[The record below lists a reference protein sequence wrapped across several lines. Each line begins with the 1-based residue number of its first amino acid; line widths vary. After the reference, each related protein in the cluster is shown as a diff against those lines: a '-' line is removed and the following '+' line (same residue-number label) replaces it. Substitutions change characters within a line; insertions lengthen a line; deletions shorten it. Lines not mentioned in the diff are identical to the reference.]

1 MPDWTDEQLDAI
13 SCTDKGVIV
22 PAAAGSGKTA
32 VLIER
37 TVRLLADK
45 NADVPAEGLMAVT
58 FSRDAAE
65 QIRSK
70 LRAALADRIIS
81 ETDPDT
87 RVWLSRQQEML
98 PLAKIST
105 INAFCLGLVRD
116 NLAAT
121 DYRTGLRICDDTQA
135 AALINEAMN
144 EVFESYCGTDPER
157 YEQLIDA
164 FTDGNEDPLADRVRQ
179 LYDFR
184 RSLAFPD
191 KWTVDTAERLG
202 SREYFTELLSDLLR
216 KLKALLDKA
225 DAAFQLEAAAIKA
238 MPKKTPTLEKTFCKD
253 SDIVDSLKK
262 AFTTE
267 GDVYTRYKAVFKA
280 ARAVKFGQ
288 MRFSTKT
295 DPANA
300 EKQLKTT
307 AAAGA
312 ARKTVTGCVKKLRE
326 MALAAGPSPEKY
338 MAVSAELFSALTE
351 LTVMLEK
358 AVDEKKTDSGLAEF
372 GDIERRAMN
381 LLVTPDENGF
391 PQRTELAR
399 TIRSQRTFRVML
411 IDEYQDVNNL
421 EEQIFRAVS
430 DTDDLSVLGKN
441 VFAVGDTKQSIYK
454 FRQANPVL
462 FREAI
467 INARRPE
474 IEGLREIRLT
484 KNFRS
489 RKNILDFVNMLFVRL
504 MSKDFGD
511 VDYDEGER
519 LRCGAKYI
527 GEDPPVTLLI
537 NPAPGSVEEEEDSED
552 GGVTPLRYVNFGEE
566 ELGVALKIKQMLADG
581 VPVSDSGTLRRCR
594 NSDFCVLS
602 RNNGGCDRM
611 SAALAYVG
619 LRAESERAKGYMG
632 SREIVIMINLMRV
645 IDNRMNDSALAS
657 VMLSPIMS
665 FSTAELARLRLYCFG
680 SDGDSQRK
688 HLAQII
694 SAASKTEEDKLR
706 GAEVIEL
713 SDPVLTEK
721 CRAAQSFLDRM
732 SFLAL
737 SFTLEELIARIYE
750 ETDIFAAASSAD
762 NAAQRRANL
771 RLLTR
776 HAAEYE
782 RDATGGISGFLH
794 YLDGVAAA
802 KKDFDQAVTVT
813 AGSDAISVKTFH
825 RSKGLE
831 YPFVFLTMLG
841 KRFNKRDIY
850 SPLLLSEQY
859 GAGIKYKRHEKLTT
873 IGTLAHTALAGH
885 ILREQLSEEL
895 RLLYV
900 ALTRAKEH
908 LFIPLSIDPELI
920 EKRAAEIIEAG
931 GITPDIAADCRS
943 DLEWIMCALLL
954 TDMRGRFLGGVN
966 IENAEESLRA
976 VSPADDEPAVIE
988 TEELETVT
996 EGDGIGE
1003 PITSAESA
1011 EEEDQPEELPT
1022 RPDPDTV
1029 AELIRRYEFK
1039 FSDDETRSPAKRSV
1053 TELVQEVRIRDEGT
1067 PESTFFPQLGRLED
1081 EEARLTGAQR
1091 GTCTHLFMQHADYSR
1106 AELDAAAELKR
1117 LTETGRF
1124 TAKEAGG
1131 VYIDKVRDF
1140 FKSDLYRR
1148 MKRSGKLRREMKFMI
1163 KMSDTRLGERYKGL
1177 ISPNGMIQGVC
1188 DCVFEEEDGFVL
1200 VDYKTDNFD
1209 VETDLDKYYIQLE
1222 LYKAALDLI
1231 LPMPVKACCIYSFKL
1246 GVCRTIDI
1254 T

>member
-1 MPDWTDEQLDAI
+1 MPEWTSEQLDAI
-13 SCTDKGVIV
+13 GCVDKGVIV

-45 NADVPAEGLMAVT
+45 NADVPAENLMAVT

-65 QIRSK
+65 QIRTK
-70 LRAALADRIIS
+70 LRTALADRITS

-87 RVWLSRQQEML
+87 RAWLSRQQEML

-135 AALINEAMN
+135 AAIINEAMN
-144 EVFESYCGTDPER
+144 EVFESYCGAAPER

-164 FTDGNEDPLADRVRQ
+164 FTDGNEDSLAARVKQ

-191 KWTVDTAERLG
+191 KWTADTAAQLG
-202 SREYFTELLSDLLR
+202 SEEYFTELLADLLR
-216 KLKALLDKA
+216 RLKALFDKA
-225 DAAFQLEAAAIKA
+225 DAAFRLEEAAITA

-262 AFTTE
+262 AFVTE
-267 GDVYTRYKAVFKA
+267 GDVYTRYKAIFKA
-280 ARAVKFGQ
+280 ARGVKFGQ

-295 DPANA
+295 DAAHA
-300 EKQLKTT
+300 EKQLETV

-312 ARKTVTGCVKKLRE
+312 ARKTVTECIKKLKE
-326 MALAAGPSPEKY
+326 AVLAAGPSPKKY

-358 AVDEKKTDSGLAEF
+358 AVDEKKTDGGLAEF

-381 LLVTPDENGF
+381 LLVTPDENGC

-399 TIRSQRTFRVML
+399 TIREQRVFRVML

-441 VFAVGDTKQSIYK
+441 VFVVGDAKQSIYK
-454 FRQANPVL
+454 FRQANPLL

-474 IEGLREIRLT
+474 IEGLCEIRLT
-484 KNFRS
+484 RNFRS

-519 LRCGAKYI
+519 LRYGANYI
-527 GEDPPVTLLI
+527 GGDPPVTLLI
-537 NPAPGSVEEEEDSED
+537 NPAHDNAEEEDSED
-552 GGVTPLRYVNFGEE
+552 GGFTPLKYVNFGEE
-566 ELGVALKIKQMLADG
+566 ELGIALKIKQMLADG
-581 VPVSDSGTLRRCR
+581 VPVSDGGTLRPCR

-611 SAALAYVG
+611 SAALNYVG

-632 SREIVIMINLMRV
+632 SREIVIMINLLRV
-645 IDNRMNDSALAS
+645 IDNRMNDGALAS
-657 VMLSPIMS
+657 VMLSPIMC

-694 SAASKTEEDKLR
+694 SAASKTEEDKLK

-713 SDPVLTEK
+713 SDPALTEK
-721 CRAAQSFLDRM
+721 CRSAQSFLDLC
-732 SFLAL
+732 SYLAL
-737 SFTLEELIARIYE
+737 SLTLEELISRIYE
-750 ETDIFAAASSAD
+750 ETDIFAAASSAE

-802 KKDFDQAVTVT
+802 KMDFDQAVTVT
-813 AGSDAISVKTFH
+813 AGSDAVSVKTFH

-859 GAGIKYKRHEKLTT
+859 GAGIKYKRHEKLAT

-908 LFIPLSIDPELI
+908 LFIPLSVDPEVI
-920 EKRAAEIIEAG
+920 EKRAAEIIESG
-931 GITPDIAADCRS
+931 GITPDIAADCKCY
-943 DLEWIMCALLL
+943 LEWITCAMLL
-954 TDMRGRFLGGVN
+954 TDKRGVFLSGVG
-966 IENAEESLRA
+966 IDGAEEKLKA
-976 VSPADDEPAVIE
+976 LSPADDEPAVIE
-988 TEELETVT
+988 IHEL
-996 EGDGIGE
+996 DIGTADE
-1003 PITSAESA
+1003 ASDENAADEYPL
-1011 EEEDQPEELPT
+1011 EDLPPQ
-1022 RPDPDTV
+1022 PDPDTV
-1029 AELIRRYEFK
+1029 EELIGRYAFR

-1053 TELVQEVRIRDEGT
+1053 TELVHEVRIRDEGI
-1067 PESTFFPQLGRLED
+1067 PESTFFPQLGKLED

-1091 GTCTHLFMQHADYSR
+1091 GTCTHLFMQHADYDR
-1106 AELDAAAELKR
+1106 AETDAAAELKR

-1124 TAKEAGG
+1124 TAKEASG
-1131 VYIDKVRDF
+1131 VYIDKVREF

-1163 KMSDTRLGERYKGL
+1163 KMSDARLGERYKGL

-1209 VETDLDKYYIQLE
+1209 AEADLDKYYIQLE

-1246 GVCRTIDI
+1246 GVSRTIDI
-1254 T
+1254 